1 MCLFSWL
8 GSNDMKLKY
17 SSPVVL
23 LLSSI
28 LAVSFTQAEPI
39 AASETEL
46 NATIALY
53 RTQGAEQALP
63 GFERLY
69 VQFTLQGDRVN
80 GSRAERY
87 IGESHWR
94 LGNYQQ
100 SRVYL
105 DHALGTMRELGQRLA
120 EGKTLNVLGLLEWDL
135 GNYQQAIDRF
145 EQASKIGGELG
156 DKRLA
161 GSTMNNLSLVYDE
174 LGDYKTSLKQ
184 YQRALDLYKDA
195 DFPRGESDTLG
206 NIGGV
211 NLLLGRY
218 KEALAYYNR
227 ALAISEALQSKPSM
241 SLDHGNLA
249 LCYMRLGRVDTALE
263 HFELALSLARETG
276 MRKEEALWLLGKG
289 NALIHKGQYDLGL
302 ENHRAALKT
311 YEQINARGLLLD
323 ALHDLGRLHLTLGDP
338 VSAEQ
343 YFQRGMKMA
352 REIGLAQ
359 AVTVNLLALGDLQ
372 FRWEHLEEA
381 NALYTQALQRTKSA
395 EEFNFQVESLLRL
408 STVHREQERF
418 DEAHAEARQALSI
431 AEQID
436 ASFAQAEAWY
446 AMGETARQLGKTS
459 AALENYR
466 SAQEVLGENT
476 DPDLLWQIH
485 YGRARTQIQ
494 DGKGQIAIAELQA
507 AVRIIES
514 ARERLR
520 EERFK
525 AGYVQ
530 DKYKVYIDLVRLQL
544 ELGMTQEAFSTAERL
559 RSRSFLDQLE
569 NSGPISRN
577 AQDREDEFA
586 LRERVRQLQRAL
598 AEEQDYAQIDRRQ
611 LAVDTFSSELL
622 TAERDYQAFLDD
634 IKGRSAIGQA
644 ASIPAL
650 AEVQAR
656 LKPGEALVEYV
667 VGDERLMIFVL
678 QPGKLSAVIE
688 ELRKTDLFA
697 KVNLLRELIQDPSM
711 NSWWAPAASLSD
723 SLIKPLQDNNLLDDI
738 DHLYLVPHGILNYLP
753 FALLPLGSAVDE
765 RVVMDQYTL
774 TYLPSAV
781 TLVREMQNTRTPGSL
796 LALAPAKARLR
807 FAIEEA
813 RSITELFQPHARLLS
828 GTEATES
835 AFKEHASA
843 YRILHFS
850 THGYF
855 NLKNPL
861 LSGLELEPDNRND
874 GFLEVHEILGL
885 SLHADLVTLSA
896 CQTGMGSGYFNE
908 IPAGDEFVSLTRA
921 FLLAG
926 SRSVLATLWEVDD
939 RSTIDLMTGFYRALD
954 QSGYANGQTVALAQ
968 AQRELKNSVKYQ
980 HPFYWAPFVLV
991 GQQNRGA
998 GTQT

>member
-1 MCLFSWL
+1 MWHFGWL
-8 GSNDMKLKY
+8 GGNDMNSKH
-17 SSPVVL
+17 SSLVVL
-23 LLSSI
+23 LLTGL
-28 LAVSFTQAEPI
+28 LATSLMQAETVAGLEAELD
-39 AASETEL
+39 AA
-46 NATIALY
+46 IALY
-53 RTQGAEQALP
+53 RAEGAQQALP
-63 GFERLY
+63 EFERLY
-69 VQFTLQGDRVN
+69 ALFENNGDRIT
-80 GSRAERY
+80 GSKAQRY

-105 DHALGTMRELGQRLA
+105 EHALGTMRELGQHLA

-145 EQASKIGGELG
+145 EQASMIGSELG
-156 DKRLA
+156 NKRLA

-184 YQRALDLYKDA
+184 YQQALELYDGA
-195 DFPRGESDTLG
+195 DFPRGEGDTLG

-218 KEALAYYNR
+218 KDALGYYQR

-241 SLDHGNLA
+241 GQDHGNLA
-249 LCYMRLGRVDTALE
+249 LCYLGLGQVDTALE
-263 HFELALSLARETG
+263 HFELALGLAIETG
-276 MRKEEALWLLGKG
+276 MRKEEALWQRGKA
-289 NALIHKGQYDLGL
+289 NALISKGQYGLGL
-302 ENHRAALKT
+302 ENHRAALAT
-311 YEQINARGLLLD
+311 YEAINAPGLLLD
-323 ALHDLGRLHLTLGDP
+323 ALHDMGRLHLILGDP

-352 REIGLAQ
+352 REIGQAQ

-372 FRWEHLEEA
+372 FRREHLEEA
-381 NALYTQALQRTKSA
+381 NTLYTQALQRTKSA
-395 EEFNFQVESLLRL
+395 EEFNFQIESLLRL
-408 STVHREQERF
+408 SIVHREQERF
-418 DEAHAEARQALSI
+418 NEADTEARQALSI

-436 ASFAQAEAWY
+436 ANFAQAEAWY
-446 AMGETARQLGKTS
+446 ALGETARLRGKIS

-466 SAQEVLGENT
+466 YAQEVSGENT
-476 DPDLLWQIH
+476 DPDLLWKIH

-494 DGKGQIAIAELQA
+494 DGKRQIAIAELQA

-544 ELGMTQEAFSTAERL
+544 ELGMTREAFSAAERL

-569 NSGPISRN
+569 NSRPISRN
-577 AQDREDEFA
+577 KQEREDEFA
-586 LRERVRQLQRAL
+586 LRERVRQLQKAL
-598 AEEQDYAQIDRRQ
+598 AEEQEYTPPDRRQ
-611 LAVDTFSSELL
+611 LALDTFSSELL
-622 TAERDYQAFLDD
+622 AAERDYQAFLDD
-634 IKGRSAIGQA
+634 LKGRSAFGRA
-644 ASIPAL
+644 ARIPAL

-667 VGDERLMIFVL
+667 VGDERLMIFVM
-678 QPGKLSAVIE
+678 QAGKLSAVIE
-688 ELRKTDLFA
+688 KLRKTDLFA
-697 KVNLLRELIQDPSM
+697 KVNLVRELIQDPSM

-723 SLIKPLQDNNLLDDI
+723 LLIKPLQDKNLLDGI

-753 FALLPLGSAVDE
+753 FALLPLDPAIDE
-765 RVVMDQYTL
+765 RVVMEQYTL
-774 TYLPSAV
+774 SYLPSAV
-781 TLVREMQNTRTPGSL
+781 TLVREMQNTRTPRSL

-813 RSITELFQPHARLLS
+813 RTITELYQPDSLLLS
-828 GTEATES
+828 GVAATES

-843 YRILHFS
+843 YGVLHFS

-861 LSGLELEPDNRND
+861 LSGLELEPDNDND
-874 GFLEVHEILGL
+874 GFLEVHEIFGL
-885 SLHADLVTLSA
+885 SLNAELVTLSA

-908 IPAGDEFVSLTRA
+908 VPAGDEFVSLTRA

-926 SRSVLATLWEVDD
+926 ARSVLATLWEVDD
-939 RSTIDLMTGFYRALD
+939 HSTIDLMTGFYRALD
-954 QSGYANGQTVALAQ
+954 QSGHADGLAVALSQ
-968 AQRELKNSVKYQ
+968 AQRALKKTVKYQ

-991 GQQNRGA
+991 GQHDRGA
-998 GTQT
+998 GSQS